1 MSRAEKVSVAILLS
15 FVLFLFIALPAA
27 HAQGIPKQIVPETC
41 TGPTCDCGDL
51 VKLASNILNTGI
63 YIAVILSAILF
74 AWAGIQYVTN
84 AANPEGKN
92 RAKEVLRNVI
102 IGLVVILAAWL
113 IVDTLMKTLQVKLQ
127 GTGAWNAIC
136 G

>member
-1 MSRAEKVSVAILLS
+1 MSRADKLSVVILLS
-15 FVLFLFIALPAA
+15 VVMLLFVALPIA

-63 YIAVILSAILF
+63 YIAVILSAVLF
-74 AWAGIQYVTN
+74 AWAGFGYLSN
-84 AANPEGKN
+84 ATNPEKKN
-92 RAKEVLRNVI
+92 HAKDILRNVI
-102 IGLVVILAAWL
+102 VGLVIILAAWL
-113 IVDTLMKTLQVKLQ
+113 IVDTLLKTLQVKLQ
-127 GTGAWNAIC
+127 NTGVWNAIC